1 MTPRRRRPLES
12 APARRVARDQFPAL
26 SEFLAGYL
34 QEDFRQEHGSPAA
47 AARAFAAD
55 ADAPERQALAV
66 DLHRFLALTEG
77 WPLDDLRQALT
88 TLGAAWHPASRA
100 EVEALVTERLDQ

>member
-1 MTPRRRRPLES
+1 MTPRRRRPPERT
-12 APARRVARDQFPAL
+12 PARRVTRDQFPAL

-34 QEDFRQEHGSPAA
+34 HEDFLQEHGSPAA

-55 ADAPERQALAV
+55 ANAPDRQALV
-66 DLHRFLALTEG
+66 VEMRRFLGLTEG
-77 WPLDDLRQALT
+77 WPLNDLRQALT
-88 TLGAAWHPASRA
+88 TLGAAWRPASRA